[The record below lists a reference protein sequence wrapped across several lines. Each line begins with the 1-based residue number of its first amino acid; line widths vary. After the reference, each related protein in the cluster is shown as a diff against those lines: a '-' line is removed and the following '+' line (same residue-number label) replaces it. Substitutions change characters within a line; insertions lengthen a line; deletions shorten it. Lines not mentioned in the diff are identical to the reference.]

1 MRRQA
6 MLQAART
13 VFAEKSY
20 AAATVEEIAERA
32 QFGKGTLYLYFR
44 GGKQEI
50 LAAILDEAMSHLQ
63 ALTGR
68 LAEAGGAD
76 GPRRALE
83 AFFEE
88 MLGYMLEHRDV
99 FMVLAKE
106 AHRLEFAGPAAVDVD
121 TGLDGLVAPLV
132 QFFRE
137 AAEAGA
143 LHTADPRALAYTLLY
158 GARGYLS
165 MVFAPPDGSHDNAP
179 EAARRGAALLAALC
193 FDGFGR

>member
-1 MRRQA
+1 MRAAPVSKGGSSSRSIGSMRNQSSSGRRQ
-6 MLQAART
+6 MVGRST
-13 VFAEKSY
+13 TFGRRDMRFRSDVRRSY
-20 AAATVEEIAERA
+20 HVPRPSEI
-32 QFGKGTLYLYFR
+32 
-44 GGKQEI
+44 
-50 LAAILDEAMSHLQ
+50 DS
-63 ALTGR
+63 
-68 LAEAGGAD
+68 
-76 GPRRALE
+76 
-83 AFFEE
+83 
-88 MLGYMLEHRDV
+88 
-99 FMVLAKE
+99 KE

-121 TGLDGLVAPLV
+121 TGLDGLVDPLV

-165 MVFAPPDGSHDNAP
+165 MVFAAPDGAPGEIPDAPPDGAHDSAP